1 MPVKTDNGT
10 TAQFASDTVPSKI
23 NEANHGT
30 FVTIGLRNVK
40 IKVNLMCIG
49 TLVKIIWPII
59 IPSITVLH
67 ITEMWDKNIYSS
79 KIFTHKINRGKLSPI
94 SFPYFCYPAL
104 RGCADDHTDVVTVTK
119 YDART
124 TMDGRI
130 EQSIKTV
137 RINSEQS
144 HKISNQTFLSTLLQK
159 CLPKVTEK

>member
-1 MPVKTDNGT
+1 MTLYVDSDAAYLVAPKAKSRIAGFFYCSNKSTTTPPSPPLKGPFYVECKILRHVVTSVAEAKTAGLFYNCQTDIHLQHMLNVLGHPQKHMPVKTDNGT

-67 ITEMWDKNIYSS
+67 ITEM
-79 KIFTHKINRGKLSPI
+79 
-94 SFPYFCYPAL
+94 
-104 RGCADDHTDVVTVTK
+104 
-119 YDART
+119 
-124 TMDGRI
+124 
-130 EQSIKTV
+130 
-137 RINSEQS
+137 
-144 HKISNQTFLSTLLQK
+144 
-159 CLPKVTEK
+159 